1 MDSYNETKY
10 KELKKKYAILMKEQ
24 QYQMI
29 QQEYEKVNSD
39 LAESI
44 QEKRILQNRINE
56 ILGKQS
62 EDN

>member
-1 MDSYNETKY
+1 MDSHNETKY
-10 KELKKKYAILMKEQ
+10 KELKKKYAILMK

-29 QQEYEKVNSD
+29 QQEYEKVNGE